1 MINLSHKKV
10 KWGVLSTAN
19 IGVKKVIPGMQLGQW
34 CEITAI
40 SSRDGKKAEEAAR
53 KLKIPKAYWS
63 YEEMLAD
70 PEIEA
75 VYNPLPNH
83 LHVPWSI
90 KAAEAGKHV
99 LCEKPLGLNTAE
111 VQQLIAV
118 RDRTGVKIGEA
129 FMVRTHPQWL
139 RTRELIRS
147 GRIGELRA
155 ITGAFSYFNR
165 DAANIRNV
173 LAWGGGA
180 LMDIGCYPI
189 ATSRFIFGAEPSRVV
204 ALVERD
210 PDFQTDRL
218 ASAIL
223 DFSAGQAI
231 FTCSTQM
238 VPYQR
243 MQFLGTKGRIEI
255 EIPFNAPNDRPC
267 RIFIDDG
274 RDVFGG
280 GVSTESFPVCDQYA
294 IQGDAFS
301 RAIRGEG
308 DVPVPL
314 EDALRNMAVIEA
326 IFRSAETGR
335 WEQPRIPS

>member
-1 MINLSHKKV
+1 MNKKV
-10 KWGVLSTAN
+10 AWGVLGVAN
-19 IGVKKVIPGMQLGQW
+19 IAVKKVLPAMQRGEW
-34 CEITAI
+34 CQIAAI
-40 SSRDGKKAEEAAR
+40 ASRDLKKAEKAANE
-53 KLKIPKAYWS
+53 LGIGKAFGS
-63 YEEMLAD
+63 YEELLAD

-99 LCEKPLGLNTAE
+99 LCEKPIGLSVAE
-111 VQQLIAV
+111 AKALLAA

-147 GRIGELRA
+147 GRIGELRS
-155 ITGAFSYFNR
+155 IVGAFSYFNR

-173 LAWGGGA
+173 LDWGGGGIY
-180 LMDIGCYPI
+180 DIGCYPI
-189 ATSRFIFGAEPSRVV
+189 TTSRFIFGEEPTRVIG
-204 ALVERD
+204 LVERD
-210 PDFQTDRL
+210 PEFTTDRL
-218 ASAIL
+218 ASVIL
-223 DFSAGQAI
+223 DFPTGQSI
-231 FTCSTQM
+231 FTCSMQL

-267 RIFIDDG
+267 RIFVDDG
-274 RDVFGG
+274 RDVHGG
-280 GVSTESFPVCDQYA
+280 GVSTETFPTCDQYT
-294 IQGDAFS
+294 IQGDVFS

-308 DVPVPL
+308 EVPVSI
-314 EDALRNMAVIEA
+314 EDAVRNLAVIEA

-335 WEQPRIPS
+335 WERP